1 GYALGRRAQEA
12 VVRAREETG
21 LLLGCRA
28 EEIIFTSGATE
39 ANNAVLKG
47 VAEHFGR
54 GQIITT
60 TIEHPAVLN
69 PCVYLLGRG
78 FEVTFLPVDRA
89 GLVDP
94 DAVRRAVTPDTILI
108 SIMHANNETGA
119 LQPLAEIGALARQ
132 AGVWF
137 HTDAAQ
143 SVGKVR
149 VQVDELKV
157 DFLTLAGHKFYAPKG
172 VGALYVRPGALFTP
186 LLHGA
191 GQEGGRR
198 PGTENVPY
206 IVALGEACLLAR
218 EGLEQDMAHLQELRD
233 LLHARLKAGFPALVL
248 NGPEME
254 RLPNTLNVSFPGLSG
269 AAILEGLPELAAS
282 LGAACHSGEE
292 KPSHVLQAMGL
303 TPEIA
308 RGAVRLSVGRYST
321 RPEVEEAAAWLT
333 ARVRHL
339 AFSRSPS
346 G

>member
-1 GYALGRRAQEA
+1 
-12 VVRAREETG
+12 
-21 LLLGCRA
+21 
-28 EEIIFTSGATE
+28 
-39 ANNAVLKG
+39 

-54 GQIITT
+54 GHLITI

-78 FEVTFLPVDRA
+78 FEVTFVPVDQA

-94 DAVRRAVTPDTILI
+94 DAVRRAINPATILI
-108 SIMHANNETGA
+108 SVMHANNETGA
-119 LQPLAEIGALARQ
+119 LQSLAEIGALARQ

-143 SVGKVR
+143 SVGKVP

-172 VGALYVRPGALFTP
+172 VGALYVRPGAEFAP

-191 GQEGGRR
+191 AQEGGRR

-206 IVALGEACLLAR
+206 LAALGEACRLAR
-218 EGLEQDMAHLQELRD
+218 ERLDQDMAHLRELRD
-233 LLHARLKAGFPALVL
+233 LLHALLKAGFPDSVL
-248 NGPEME
+248 NGPETA

-269 AAILEGLPELAAS
+269 AAILEGLPDLAAS

-303 TPEIA
+303 PPEIT
-308 RGAVRLSVGRYST
+308 RGAVRLSVGRYTT
-321 RPEVEEAAAWLT
+321 RAEVEQAAAWIT

-339 AFSRSPS
+339 AS
-346 G
+346 GRRASG